1 MASRYGKGHD
11 SNRVPWYSKQL
22 DGYRVVG
29 IGSKSTAVDLLE
41 RMVEAVGIEPTS
53 EKRVPKVSTHIA
65 FTYGHRP
72 CAMQK
77 AAYASASS
85 DLTIPLRSGTNLSV
99 QSTLASPQPVP
110 WTMAHGWNVTVN

>member
-1 MASRYGKGHD
+1 MK
-11 SNRVPWYSKQL
+11 
-22 DGYRVVG
+22 
-29 IGSKSTAVDLLE
+29 E
-41 RMVEAVGIEPTS
+41 MVEAVGIEPTS

>member
-1 MASRYGKGHD
+1 MTRRYDKGHD
-11 SNRVPWYSKQL
+11 SNRVLFS
-22 DGYRVVG
+22 R
-29 IGSKSTAVDLLE
+29 STIAIVSRSANE
-41 RMVEAVGIEPTS
+41 KMVEAVGIEPTS

-110 WTMAHGWNVTVN
+110 WTMAHGWNVTVS

>member
-1 MASRYGKGHD
+1 MTCRYDKGHD
-11 SNRVPWYSKQL
+11 SNRVLFSRSAIAIVSRSANEK
-22 DGYRVVG
+22 
-29 IGSKSTAVDLLE
+29 
-41 RMVEAVGIEPTS
+41 MVEAVGIEPTS

>member
-1 MASRYGKGHD
+1 MTCRYDKGHD
-11 SNRVPWYSKQL
+11 SNRVLFS
-22 DGYRVVG
+22 R
-29 IGSKSTAVDLLE
+29 STIAIVSRSANE
-41 RMVEAVGIEPTS
+41 KMVEAVGIEPTS

-110 WTMAHGWNVTVN
+110 WTMAHGWNVTVS

>member
-1 MASRYGKGHD
+1 MTSSGSEPGPTDTARDTIAIVSRSISRG
-11 SNRVPWYSKQL
+11 PTEI
-22 DGYRVVG
+22 G
-29 IGSKSTAVDLLE
+29 IQEKK
-41 RMVEAVGIEPTS
+41 MVEAVGIEPTS